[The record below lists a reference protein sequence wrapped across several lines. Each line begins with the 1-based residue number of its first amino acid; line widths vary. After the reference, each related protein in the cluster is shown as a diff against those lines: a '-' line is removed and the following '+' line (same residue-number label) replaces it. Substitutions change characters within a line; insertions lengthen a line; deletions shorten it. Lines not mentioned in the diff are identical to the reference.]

1 MVAQFP
7 PFVKSF
13 FKKQQK
19 IFCPGGPA
27 GTAGPVGIDLPGK
40 GWYTGY
46 DKVESGGAAVAVAN
60 AIGAV
65 LDAADEAAADNDSD
79 GVARWIEKNL
89 L

>member
-1 MVAQFP
+1 M
-7 PFVKSF
+7 
-13 FKKQQK
+13 
-19 IFCPGGPA
+19 
-27 GTAGPVGIDLPGK
+27 
-40 GWYTGY
+40 
-46 DKVESGGAAVAVAN
+46 AVAN